1 MRQLIRYGAVALVL
15 LLGPGCGQELT
26 VEQQIIAVIR
36 EMEARVEAGERRP
49 FMAHI
54 HPDFAAQNGA
64 MNRDQVRALL
74 VTQLNRY
81 KRLQAQ
87 LFPIAVE
94 QTGADEATARFRALV
109 TGGPNWIPESG
120 QVYAFETRWLRVDGD
135 WLLLAADWDPVP
147 LEEVL

>member
-1 MRQLIRYGAVALVL
+1 MGRLIRHGAAVLAL
-15 LLGPGCGQELT
+15 LLVSGCGQELT

-49 FMAHI
+49 FMTHI
-54 HPDFAAQNGA
+54 HPEFTAQNGA

-87 LFPIAVE
+87 LLPIRVE

-109 TGGPNWIPESG
+109 TGGPGWIPESG
-120 QVYAFETRWLRVDGD
+120 QVYAFESRWLRVDGD

>member
-1 MRQLIRYGAVALVL
+1 MRRLICYGAVLLAL
-15 LLGPGCGQELT
+15 LLASGCGQELT

-54 HPDFAAQNGA
+54 HAEFTAQRGA
-64 MNRDQVRALL
+64 MNREQVRALM

-81 KRLQAQ
+81 QRLQAQ
-87 LFPIAVE
+87 LFPVSVE
-94 QTGADEATARFRALV
+94 RTGADEATARFRALV

-120 QVYAFETRWLRVDGD
+120 QVYAFETRWLRVDGA